1 MNKDVIYIEPEDD
14 ITDIL
19 AKVKNAKNKI
29 VALVP
34 PKKAGVLRS
43 AVNIK
48 LIAKTAARSNKT
60 TVLISSDESI
70 MKLAMA
76 ANIPVAKT
84 LQSKPQLP
92 KDFSRPDLGE
102 EPSDV
107 IEAKKPETKAEKK
120 EEAEEV
126 SVKKS
131 EKVAEKADDEVR
143 PPFKVAKDDDSKK
156 PESKEDEEVLELDS
170 EDLEE
175 KKSVRGAK
183 KALTTKV
190 PNFKKYLKFIIAGGV
205 ALVLII
211 AFVIYAKVSAH
222 ADINVKI
229 KTSET
234 NFAEKVTFVTGEDSA
249 NAEEGIFYVE
259 QKTVDKKVETEFEAT
274 GKLDK
279 GQKAVGSIQVTIPSG
294 TAITTAQHEAGV
306 SIGAGTVFVFGEVAY
321 KATEGRSISKSEISI
336 KCKNTCF
343 IDENVSFGA
352 IPVEAVENGDK
363 YNIGAT
369 TSGWSLNS
377 TAWYAKSLKFAS
389 SEMTGGSS
397 EIVKV
402 VSKDDIEKAKTSIT
416 MPSDDQIREELAG
429 EFDSDY
435 LIIKSSLNTTE
446 PKYTSDPDL
455 EGEVKDDKKPKLTL
469 ERSYSVYAVKRSDV
483 NAYISK
489 KATANIGD
497 NTQTIYS
504 TGVSGFEKKLTSSS
518 DTSAKASKD
527 TVFFDSY
534 KNQDGEITAKLKSVV
549 LTAPEVSEDMIL
561 ENALGNK
568 KSDVYRKLKSINGV
582 SEVTVD
588 VKPFSTIPKDQN
600 RVNVTIELIK

>member
-92 KDFSRPDLGE
+92 KDFGRPDLGD

-107 IEAKKPETKAEKK
+107 IEAKKPEPKAEKK
-120 EEAEEV
+120 EETA
-126 SVKKS
+126 

-143 PPFKVAKDDDSKK
+143 PPFKVAKDDGVKN
-156 PESKEDEEVLELDS
+156 EAKEDDTMELSS
-170 EDLEE
+170 EDLDEQ
-175 KKSVRGAK
+175 KSVRGAK
-183 KALTTKV
+183 KALPVKV

-205 ALVLII
+205 AVILLVAFII
-211 AFVIYAKVSAH
+211 YSIVAAH
-222 ADINVKI
+222 ADIAVKI

-234 NFAEKVTFVTGEDSA
+234 NFAEKVSFVTGKETA
-249 NAEEGIFYVE
+249 NPAEGIFYVE

-274 GKLDK
+274 GELDK
-279 GQKAVGSIQVTIPSG
+279 GQKATGTIQVIIRGGNDVAWSQCSAMDQG
-294 TAITTAQHEAGV
+294 ASISAG
-306 SIGAGTVFVFGEVAY
+306 ATFVFGEVAY
-321 KATEGRSISKSEISI
+321 KAIDGISVSIDDFGVLDKNGR
-336 KCKNTCF
+336 TCRLKK
-343 IDENVSFGA
+343 DVVLGTVN
-352 IPVEAVENGDK
+352 VEAVENGEK
-363 YNIGAT
+363 YNIAAT
-369 TSGWSLNS
+369 SNWTMPGIN
-377 TAWYAKSLKFAS
+377 TWYSDKVRFSS

-435 LIIKSSLNTTE
+435 LIIKSSLTATE
-446 PKYTSDPDL
+446 AKYTSDPDL

-483 NAYISK
+483 NDFISK
-489 KATANIGD
+489 KAAENIGD

-504 TGVSGFEKKLTSSS
+504 TGVSGFEKKLTSNS

-527 TVFFDSY
+527 TVFFESY
-534 KNQDGEITAKLKSVV
+534 KNADGEITAKLKSVV

-568 KSDVYRKLKSINGV
+568 KSDVFRKLKSINGV
-582 SEVTVD
+582 SDVSID
-588 VKPFSTIPKDQN
+588 VKPFSTIPKDKN
-600 RVNVTIELIK
+600 RVTITIELVK